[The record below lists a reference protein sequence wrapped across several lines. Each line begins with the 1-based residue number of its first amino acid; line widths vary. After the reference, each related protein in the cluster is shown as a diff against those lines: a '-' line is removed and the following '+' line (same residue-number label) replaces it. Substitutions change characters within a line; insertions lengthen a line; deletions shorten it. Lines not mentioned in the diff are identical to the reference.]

1 MTNNPIVPPQDQ
13 HDDLFQRLIWTGTAT
28 NGASFLALSNIV
40 ANAPNQDTAL
50 AALTIPMFLLGSG
63 LVVGGTAI
71 WHLLYMRALRMSEA
85 IYFQKSMSAMD
96 RSKLIRPAVAEMPIS
111 LDLAKIVYGDRA
123 EDEIRIL
130 YKNIVDVHIKGHI
143 EADIDFNSAQEK
155 QKELTIEISKANE
168 SAKLWHNMSLALCAA
183 GLVWALAQQ
192 NFGVYLNGP
201 TKNAGNV
208 SQESPTEKQ
217 RRESKP
223 SPKNVGP
230 APKKIGPTP

>member
-63 LVVGGTAI
+63 LVVGGIAI
-71 WHLLYMRALRMSEA
+71 WNLLYMRALRMSEA
-85 IYFQKSMSAMD
+85 IYFRKSMNAMD
-96 RSKLIRPAVAEMPIS
+96 RSKLIKPAVSEMPIS
-111 LDLAKIVYGDRA
+111 LELAKIVYGDQA
-123 EDEIRIL
+123 EDEIRRL
-130 YKNIVDVHIKGHI
+130 YKNIVDVHIKGHA
-143 EADIDFNSAQEK
+143 EADADFKSAQGK
-155 QKELTIEISKANE
+155 QKDLTVEISRANE
-168 SAKLWHNMSLALCAA
+168 GAKLWHNMSLALCAA

-201 TKNAGNV
+201 TKSAGKV
-208 SQESPTEKQ
+208 SQESPIEKE
-217 RRESKP
+217 RIESKP
-223 SPKNVGP
+223 PSQNVGS